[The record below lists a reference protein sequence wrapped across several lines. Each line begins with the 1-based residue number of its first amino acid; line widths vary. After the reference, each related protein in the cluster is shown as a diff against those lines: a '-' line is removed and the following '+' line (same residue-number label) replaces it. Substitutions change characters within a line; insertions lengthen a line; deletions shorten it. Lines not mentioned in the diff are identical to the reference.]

1 MGRFRCSRISTCI
14 QHTKKELIIIIT
26 STAVFGFF
34 QGTLTNVE
42 QEDEYTVQVGYQKRG
57 TGLTNELEF
66 LVVARDG
73 TASKFC
79 YICEITLCYHM
90 L

>member
-1 MGRFRCSRISTCI
+1 M
-14 QHTKKELIIIIT
+14 
-26 STAVFGFF
+26 
-34 QGTLTNVE
+34 E